1 MIFHIF
7 PINQARVGIFFPVSS
22 ILGTLSIVCRFH
34 SVGVSCVPL
43 TLSVPLSY
51 VFLSH
56 LTLLVPAVPAA
67 VLVPVSRHVY
77 AIPTGFLSRK
87 YLKGKLGMP
96 REVS

>member
-1 MIFHIF
+1 MIFPHF
-7 PINQARVGIFFPVSS
+7 PTNQARVRNFFQ
-22 ILGTLSIVCRFH
+22 FH
-34 SVGVSCVPL
+34 PFWAHCA
-43 TLSVPLSY
+43 LSVAFTVLVSHVFLSHCLSHSH

-87 YLKGKLGMP
+87 YLKGKLSKP
-96 REVS
+96 KEVS